1 MPDPPQPKPPDTADL
16 MARGELGDDPRDGCE
31 VVEMN
36 PRRPLRQPG
45 DDGDIIDEYEE
56 PAETDWLRRDL
67 VDAAQRGDAA
77 EAERLAAE
85 LRRRTAVVEPIP
97 TIGPAEIFAPL
108 DPLEWV
114 VEGLEIAHG
123 APTMIAGYGYSGK
136 TVAVQSLELALAA
149 GLPIWGE
156 IEVERARVVH
166 VDYEQGERLTR
177 ERFQRL
183 GRAMGVDVESLIEG
197 DWLRL
202 ASFPRVHLIE
212 ASEQSWRKLCEGRR
226 FLGIDSLRAAVPEAE
241 ENSSIIRRHLD
252 MLTRCSGQTECACVL
267 LHHARKAQQN
277 AAAVSIREVI
287 RGSGALFDAL
297 QSCLVFVGE
306 KGEPPVV
313 HHEKARVT
321 GQLRDTFALEIFD
334 VASPDGKDLRWGLGV
349 KMRDLEALQ
358 VSRAE
363 DKRDKM
369 VRLVLAFIRDNPDC
383 SDAEIRSGVTGNNG
397 DKRAALDLLERTGKA
412 KNLTQ
417 SKRGVRAKWRAI

>member
-1 MPDPPQPKPPDTADL
+1 MSSDAKPPA
-16 MARGELGDDPRDGCE
+16 GELI
-31 VVEMN
+31 
-36 PRRPLRQPG
+36 PLRQPG
-45 DDGDIIDEYEE
+45 EDDTEQDDRG
-56 PAETDWLRRDL
+56 PLDWLEAELSTAAGRRDW
-67 VDAAQRGDAA
+67 A
-77 EAERLAAE
+77 EVRRLSDE
-85 LRRRTAVVEPIP
+85 LRVRSAVVEPIP

-108 DPLEWV
+108 DPLRWV

-149 GLPIWGE
+149 GVPIWGE
-156 IEVERARVVH
+156 IQAERARVVH

-183 GRAMGVDVESLIEG
+183 GRAMAVDAEDLIEG

-202 ASFPRVHLIE
+202 ASFPRVHLVE
-212 ASEQSWRKLCEGRR
+212 ASEQSWRRLCEGRR

-252 MLTRCSGQTECACVL
+252 MLTRCSELTECACVP

-321 GQLRDTFALEIFD
+321 GQLRDTFALDIFD
-334 VASPDGKDLRWGLGV
+334 VASPDGRDLRWGLGV
-349 KMRDLEALQ
+349 KMKDLEALQ
-358 VSRAE
+358 LSRAE

-369 VRLVLAFIRDNPDC
+369 ACLVLAFIRDNPDC
-383 SDAEIRSGVTGNNG
+383 SDAEIRSGVSGNNG

-412 KNLTQ
+412 KNL
-417 SKRGVRAKWRAI
+417 SPPKRGVRAKWRAV

>member
-1 MPDPPQPKPPDTADL
+1 MCDPPTKPPDTADL
-16 MARGELGDDPRDGCE
+16 MASGQLGDDPRDGCD
-31 VVEMN
+31 VVEMF
-36 PRRPLRQPG
+36 PRPPMRQPG
-45 DDGDIIDEYEE
+45 DDSDLEQYEAPTE
-56 PAETDWLRRDL
+56 HEWLRRDAIEAL
-67 VDAAQRGDAA
+67 QRGDAA
-77 EAERLAAE
+77 EAERLAGE
-85 LRRRTAVVEPIP
+85 LRRRSAVVEPIP
-97 TIGPAEIFAPL
+97 TMGAGEIFAPL
-108 DPLEWV
+108 DPLQWV

-136 TVAVQSLELALAA
+136 TVAVQALELALAA

-156 IEVERARVVH
+156 IEAQRARVVH

-183 GRAMGVDVESLIEG
+183 ARPMAVDVEDLVAG

-202 ASFPRVHLIE
+202 ASFPRVHLVE
-212 ASEQSWRKLCEGRR
+212 ASEQSWLRLCEGRR

-252 MLTRCSGQTECACVL
+252 MLTRCSDATECACVP

-334 VASPDGKDLRWGLGV
+334 VASPDGSDLRWGLGV

-358 VSRAE
+358 MKRAE
-363 DKRDKM
+363 DKRDKTE
-369 VRLVLAFIRDNPDC
+369 RAVLAFIRANPDC
-383 SDAEIRSGVTGNNG
+383 SDSEIQAGVGGNNG
-397 DKRAALDLLERTGKA
+397 ERRAALDRLERTGKIM
-412 KNLTQ
+412 NLAPK
-417 SKRGVRAKWRAI
+417 KRGVRAKWRAT